1 MMRLFLNWPLI
12 QFARRQ
18 VNHQSSVDMPT
29 SHVTQ

>member
-18 VNHQSSVDMPT
+18 VNHQSSVDWYYK
-29 SHVTQ
+29 